1 MIMLFHVSCNS
12 GSHLGFDSL
21 IFNFSCSK
29 CSLWLPL
36 IIIIII
42 WGWGVPVVVTLKLK
56 FVCVCVC
63 VGGGGGGGAL
73 SKVSFITFWFLS
85 LLS

>member
-1 MIMLFHVSCNS
+1 MITRLSKLLCLDSLFRQWTVYMITLFHVSCNS

-63 VGGGGGGGAL
+63 GGQ
-73 SKVSFITFWFLS
+73 
-85 LLS
+85 